1 MAGVPDPMSVTDP
14 DPASHPRRVRL
25 LAAMFATSGVLHFL
39 VPRLFEAIVPRW
51 LPAKRAL
58 VYLSGAA
65 EIGCAAGLLTE
76 AAWAG
81 PASAGLLLAVWPAN
95 IQMAVDETREGQ
107 SLVRRVGLWVRV
119 PLQVPMIRTALAARR
134 G

>member
-1 MAGVPDPMSVTDP
+1 VPDPLSVADP
-14 DPASHPRRVRL
+14 DAAGHSRRVRL
-25 LAAMFATSGVLHFL
+25 LAAMFATSGVLHFV
-39 VPRLFEAIVPRW
+39 VPRIFEAIVPSW

-65 EIGCAAGLLTE
+65 ELGCAAGLLTE

-95 IQMAVDETREGQ
+95 IQMAVDETRQGN
-107 SLVRRVGLWVRV
+107 SLVRRVGLWGRV
-119 PLQVPMIRTALAARR
+119 PLQVPMIRTALSAPR

>member
-65 EIGCAAGLLTE
+65 EIGCAAGLLSG
-76 AAWAG
+76 AG